1 MPYTY
6 IVCKEE
12 YKLCFGDALKFTS
25 KPFNGTNYYY
35 YYIKGKIKHSSDIC
49 LSS

>member
-25 KPFNGTNYYY
+25 KPLNGTNY
-35 YYIKGKIKHSSDIC
+35 
-49 LSS
+49 